1 MFNVI
6 GLIGDSLYS
15 LTVKGKD
22 INGNILITSL
32 PLAAKTLGG
41 YSTGTKQTQTI
52 TFGSL
57 SAKTVIDLPF
67 ALTASSSS
75 KLPITYTSSNTS
87 VATVTGNIVKIVGP
101 GTTNITASQIGNAT
115 INAAT
120 DVKQLLTVTKLTQK
134 ITFAALPVKTT
145 LSIPFALTATSNSL
159 LHVTYTSSDTSV
171 ATVYDTTVIIH
182 KAGTTIITAS
192 QTGNNI
198 YNPAVDVK
206 QTLTVNKLSQTITF
220 AALPVKTTAD
230 AAFALTATSNSLL
243 HVTYTSS
250 DTSVAT
256 ISDTTVTILKV
267 GTTIITAT
275 QSGNDIYAAAVNII
289 QKLTVIAP
297 AVPTYKNGKLN
308 QTITFAALAAK
319 TVVDKPFALT
329 ATSSSHLPITYTT
342 VAVAPTTDPDA
353 VATINSNG
361 VVIIHG
367 AGTINIIASQAGNS
381 NVNAAISVTQKLT
394 VNRLSQTI
402 SFGVLAAKTIV
413 DNPFALTATASSGL
427 PIIYSVDNPGVATIL
442 GNIVIIVGVGTANI
456 TATQV
461 GNNLYNAATNVLQK
475 LTVSKLSQTI
485 SFAAFPT
492 KMLGDDSIA
501 LAATSN
507 SLLHVTYRSSNTSVA
522 TINDSTLTIV
532 GIGTDTIY
540 AMQAGNSIYNAATTV
555 YKLLTVKVATPAPV
569 VVKGIQTITFGTLPV
584 KTIVDESFPLLATT
598 TSGLPILYSSSNP
611 SVATVLGNIVTIV
624 GTGVTNITAL
634 QSGNIHYLSAT
645 PIVQKLTVNKLSQTI
660 SFALLPAKTIVDA
673 PFQLTAKST
682 SLLPITYTIDNPS
695 VATIS
700 GNIVTI
706 VDVGTANITA
716 SQAGNNTYNAATN
729 IVQKLTVNKLSQTI
743 TFAALATY
751 TTADVPFPLTATS
764 SSFLPISYVSSNPDV
779 ANVDSNGV
787 VTIYASGTT
796 TITAMQVGNS
806 LFNAALN
813 VMQKLTVNTPSTPT
827 MTGGK
832 TNQIITFGVLAA
844 KTTADVPFLLIAKS
858 TSLLPISYSCDN
870 IAVATIS
877 GNIITIV
884 GSGTANITASQ
895 SGNNFY
901 NAAKNVVQK
910 LTVNKKSQTITF
922 AALAT
927 YSIAD
932 IPFPLTA
939 TSSSLLPVSYT
950 SSNPDVAT
958 VSDNIVTIIGV
969 GTTNITASQ
978 AGNNQYNAATSVV
991 QKLTVSKLPQ
1001 IITFGTFPVKTLV
1014 DVPFPLLATTTSGL
1028 PITYSSS
1035 DTNVATIFGNI
1046 ITIVGAGTANIT
1058 ASQSGNSQYLS
1069 AISVTQKII
1078 VNKLN
1083 QVIKV
1088 SASGA
1093 NIRGQINLTTTINSG
1108 LPVAYTN
1115 SDPTTASFDATT
1127 GIVTFLQSGSVTITA
1142 SQAGNDLYSAAVS
1155 VSVLVSYSGALPP
1168 SATFINTS
1176 TGITDVSNNGINVSV
1191 YPNPATSYIYV
1202 EVSEK
1207 STIQIINMNG
1217 QKIFSE
1223 ININANQKQELNI
1236 QNFATGIYIIR
1247 IFNDKFST
1255 VKKVIINK

>member
-1 MFNVI
+1 M
-6 GLIGDSLYS
+6 
-15 LTVKGKD
+15 
-22 INGNILITSL
+22 
-32 PLAAKTLGG
+32 
-41 YSTGTKQTQTI
+41 
-52 TFGSL
+52 
-57 SAKTVIDLPF
+57 
-67 ALTASSSS
+67 
-75 KLPITYTSSNTS
+75 
-87 VATVTGNIVKIVGP
+87 
-101 GTTNITASQIGNAT
+101 
-115 INAAT
+115 
-120 DVKQLLTVTKLTQK
+120 
-134 ITFAALPVKTT
+134 
-145 LSIPFALTATSNSL
+145 
-159 LHVTYTSSDTSV
+159 
-171 ATVYDTTVIIH
+171 
-182 KAGTTIITAS
+182 
-192 QTGNNI
+192 
-198 YNPAVDVK
+198 
-206 QTLTVNKLSQTITF
+206 
-220 AALPVKTTAD
+220 
-230 AAFALTATSNSLL
+230 

-342 VAVAPTTDPDA
+342 VAVAPTTDPDIVA
-353 VATINSNG
+353 TINSNGVVIIHGAGTINIIASQAGNSNVNAAISITQKLTVNRLSQSISFGVLAAKTVVDKPFALTATSSSHLPITYTTVAVAPTTDPDIVATINSNG